1 MNYKLQSRTKFMHIK
16 EDESNLFWDLAD
28 VLFSLF
34 PKSIMRKLR
43 DEITHHGGKEFRKCE
58 VNFRSLNTKSQ
69 K

>member
-1 MNYKLQSRTKFMHIK
+1 MHIK

-43 DEITHHGGKEFRKCE
+43 DEITHHGGERISQMRSEFQVVKHEISKVSNRLVKG
-58 VNFRSLNTKSQ
+58 FL
-69 K
+69 

>member
-16 EDESNLFWDLAD
+16 EDESNLFWDLAG

-43 DEITHHGGKEFRKCE
+43 DEITHHGGERI
-58 VNFRSLNTKSQ
+58 S
-69 K
+69 